1 MCEEIVSLVDM
12 GVKGIVVGGL
22 SNIKEIDLEFINHI
36 TS

>member
-22 SNIKEIDLEFINHI
+22 TYDKEIDLGFINKI